1 VQHFSDQG
9 LIALVANGDRSA
21 FAELY
26 DRHGPLAY
34 RLALAMLADPA
45 IARRVVI
52 GVFADVWA
60 GTPLPGSP
68 SAELIALVHVR
79 AARLIRARRG
89 ASPLDPRRAR
99 VGDTY
104 PDLPARE
111 REVIDRCYLDGM
123 SLRELAR
130 RNDLP
135 PSTLAARMQS
145 ALAAIAEANRV
156 RKPSPTG
163 AQIPTS

>member
-9 LIALVANGDRSA
+9 LVALVANGDRAA

-34 RLALAMLADPA
+34 RLALAMLGEPRAA
-45 IARRVVI
+45 QRVVA

-60 GTPLPGSP
+60 GTPLAGTP
-68 SAELIALVHVR
+68 SAQLIALVHVR
-79 AARLIRARRG
+79 AAELIRARRG
-89 ASPLDPRRAR
+89 GSPSDPRRAR
-99 VGDTY
+99 IGDTY

-135 PSTLAARMQS
+135 PSTVATRMQK
-145 ALAAIAEANRV
+145 ALAAIAEANRI
-156 RKPSPTG
+156 RKPATKTEH
-163 AQIPTS
+163 IPAS

>member
-9 LIALVANGDRSA
+9 LVALVANGDRAA

-34 RLALAMLADPA
+34 RLALAMLGDPA
-45 IARRVVI
+45 IACRVVS
-52 GVFADVWA
+52 GAFADVWA
-60 GTPLPGSP
+60 GTALAGSP
-68 SAELIALVHVR
+68 SAQLIALVHAR
-79 AARLIRARRG
+79 ATLLIRARRG
-89 ASPLDPRRAR
+89 ESPLDPRRAR
-99 VGDTY
+99 IGDTY
-104 PDLPARE
+104 ADLPARE

-156 RKPSPTG
+156 RKPAPTG
-163 AQIPTS
+163 TRIPTS